1 MINGRPYSSY
11 KYEQVLKEQL
21 LIAYLSKGAVT
32 LSETNDL
39 PINDRKILLNTLRQV
54 EEEEKKRIQEIKDAR
69 KYDSLRG
76 NGRKKK

>member
-54 EEEEKKRIQEIKDAR
+54 EEEKKKRLQEIKDAR

-76 NGRKKK
+76 DGRKKK

>member
-54 EEEEKKRIQEIKDAR
+54 EEEKKKRIQEIKDAR
-69 KYDSLRG
+69 KHDSLRG

>member
-54 EEEEKKRIQEIKDAR
+54 EEEKKKRIQEIKDAR

>member
-1 MINGRPYSSY
+1 
-11 KYEQVLKEQL
+11 VLKEQL

-54 EEEEKKRIQEIKDAR
+54 EEEKKKRIQEIKDAR

>member
-54 EEEEKKRIQEIKDAR
+54 EEEKKKRIQEIKDAR

-76 NGRKKK
+76 NGKKKK

>member
-54 EEEEKKRIQEIKDAR
+54 EEEKKKRIQEIKDAH